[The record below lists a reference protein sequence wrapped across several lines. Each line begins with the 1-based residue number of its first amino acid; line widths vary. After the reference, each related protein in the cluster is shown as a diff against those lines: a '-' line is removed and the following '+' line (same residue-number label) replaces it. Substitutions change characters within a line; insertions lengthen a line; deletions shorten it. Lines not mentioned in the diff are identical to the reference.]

1 MSEWISV
8 KDRMPPR
15 NGNYLVVTE
24 GLGFFRGCTDIKIL
38 YFYNGCFKL
47 GDKDVYSVNI
57 THWMPLPDL
66 PKPKE
71 QTEHETTTFEPQNE
85 DCRGYADTFKC
96 TYCDCFV
103 TTSHYMRVGDFD
115 YEYCPY
121 CGRPV
126 EEEPNEL
133 R

>member
-1 MSEWISV
+1 MVEFISKGAVERLLRYLSEKELNSRSSYGLITYDVLNKAERAISE
-8 KDRMPPR
+8 MPAA
-15 NGNYLVVTE
+15 
-24 GLGFFRGCTDIKIL
+24 
-38 YFYNGCFKL
+38 
-47 GDKDVYSVNI
+47 DVQPVI
-57 THWMPLPDL
+57 R
-66 PKPKE
+66 
-71 QTEHETTTFEPQNE
+71 ETTTFEPQNE

-126 EEEPNEL
+126 EEENEE
-133 R
+133 